1 MVRKKQRKYVIVVL
15 MLSLMISTNG
25 LTGLKASW
33 AGDIPLELCWNEE
46 TDGKYYMVCNDEG
59 RNLIDL
65 RLIQA
70 DELEL
75 ALEKEVD
82 KSSTQRIFWFGIGIL
97 LGGIAGVVIAK

>member
-1 MVRKKQRKYVIVVL
+1 
-15 MLSLMISTNG
+15 MLSLMISMNG
-25 LTGLKASW
+25 LGGLKASW
-33 AGDIPLELCWNEE
+33 AGDIPLDLCWNE
-46 TDGKYYMVCNDEG
+46 TYSDGKYYMVCNDEG

-82 KSSTQRIFWFGIGIL
+82 KSSAQRIFWLGVGIL